1 MEIKPK
7 AKFLL
12 MPMLINIGHKAESL
26 PNQGSSQASEEAHTG
41 LWELFLEMQGN
52 ILCCRDMGAKISFLT
67 SLLSLPAP

>member
-41 LWELFLEMQGN
+41 LWELFLEM
-52 ILCCRDMGAKISFLT
+52 
-67 SLLSLPAP
+67 